1 MTDIYSYDKKS
12 NEQVMIHTDEGKR
25 HKEQFISDLKEGD
38 MVNDMFSVK
47 LKSAPRSYRKG
58 TMFDFVAID
67 KTGEI
72 AVKYWGGD
80 NQDRVK
86 RLFNSFQTSDVVHIR
101 NGSVEMYN
109 DRLQVSINEKSG
121 GVRRCADDEYE
132 HSDFVQAL
140 SKALINR
147 LYKELT
153 GFIEGIETPDLRL
166 LLDTL
171 FNDPEF
177 VTKYKNAPSAMT
189 HHHNY
194 IGGNMQHCVGVARL
208 CQSISSMYPG
218 LNKDLLITGALLHDI
233 GKIDEYVTT
242 TTIQKS
248 GTGNFIGHIVIGDRF
263 IRKTIESIRKSGNK
277 FDEDLEMFLCHMTLS
292 HHGRLEFGSPS
303 VPKIAEA
310 IALFHAD
317 FMDSQVKNF
326 LQHLD
331 DQRMSSEEDWSY
343 VWDGDLGMKRAMF
356 LKQIDLD
363 NTEK

>member
-25 HKEQFISDLKEGD
+25 HKEQYINDFKEGD
-38 MVNDMFSVK
+38 TVNDMFSVK

-72 AVKYWGGD
+72 TVKYWGGD
-80 NQDRVK
+80 NKDRIK
-86 RLFNSFQTSDVVHIR
+86 RLFNSFQSGDVIHIR

-109 DRLQVSINEKSG
+109 ERLQISINEKSG

-132 HSDFVQAL
+132 RSDFVQAL
-140 SKALINR
+140 NKSMINR

-153 GFIEGIETPDLRL
+153 GFIEKIETADLRL
-166 LLDTL
+166 LLYTL

-177 VTKYKNAPSAMT
+177 VFKYKNAPSAMT

-194 IGGNMQHCVGVARL
+194 IGGNMQHSIGVARL
-208 CQSISSMYPG
+208 CKNIAQMYPG
-218 LNKDLLITGALLHDI
+218 INMDLLITGALLHDI
-233 GKIDEYVTT
+233 GKLYEYETT
-242 TTIQKS
+242 TSIQKT
-248 GTGNFIGHIVIGDRF
+248 GIGNFIGHIVLGDRF
-263 IRKTIESIRKSGNK
+263 IRKTIKNIRKSGNN
-277 FDEDLEMFLCHMTLS
+277 FDKDLEMLLCHMILS

-310 IALFHAD
+310 IILFHAD

-326 LQHLD
+326 LQHLE
-331 DQRMSSEEDWSY
+331 DQRLNSDDEWSY
-343 VWDGDLGMKRAMF
+343 IWDGDLGMKRAMF
-356 LKQIDLD
+356 LKQIDLEN
-363 NTEK
+363 NTK